1 MNLHF
6 KDTSGKHRIVE
17 GDRLM
22 LDDQRGLKKFL
33 SAQGLHC
40 MPRTPVLG
48 VINGGGSR
56 HKMRSRPNQAPSGGL
71 LA

>member
-6 KDTSGKHRIVE
+6 KDTHGKHRIVE
-17 GDRLM
+17 GDQLM
-22 LDDQRGLKKFL
+22 LADQRGLKKFL
-33 SAQGLHC
+33 SAQKLHV

-56 HKMRSRPNQAPSGGL
+56 HKLRTRPNQAPQL